1 MECLYIK
8 NRVNFGAKP
17 LAIEIYGVLIHK
29 EQRQMWCIRKR
40 EFWAKIKKKNGE
52 FLAKNI
58 NRELWSNFIKT
69 KYKEMKD
76 PPRPSYTWKEGKDVY
91 T

>member
-8 NRVNFGAKP
+8 NRVKFGAKV
-17 LAIEIYGVLIHK
+17 LAIERYGVLIHK

-58 NRELWSNFIKT
+58 NRELWANFIKT
-69 KYKEMKD
+69 DYKEMKD
-76 PPRPSYTWKEGKDVY
+76 PSRPSYTWKEGKDVY